1 MYVHSFNLGGI
12 VLKEIFNLLK
22 QGNKPSLLAAAVN
35 SLLGVVKAVAFFFT
49 GNVAMFAEM
58 MHSFGDAA
66 NQFFVY
72 IGSALSKKAPTPK
85 FPNGYGRVVNLV
97 CLGAVLIVAILSY
110 ETIKEGW
117 HHFLHPAETSSGIL
131 IALGV
136 LFIGFTLELLVL
148 HKAAKEILH
157 DVGVQPKGIPI
168 LQSVPYLNRAKPA
181 TKLVWMEDLVA
192 TSGNALAFF
201 AIIIAYFT
209 GFHRLEGIVSMIIGF
224 MMFYVVGRV
233 FLDNARGVIGETD
246 EEMMVHIGNL
256 VLEDPHV
263 KDIARIEVI
272 KEGEFLHVELV
283 AETDPNLSLAYL
295 DDVRDHLTEI
305 ILSQKGVTKVT
316 LAFDE
321 EDGVTQWKHGKND
334 QPVTPPTE

>member
-1 MYVHSFNLGGI
+1 MKQFFL
-12 VLKEIFNLLK
+12 LLK
-22 QGNKPSLLAAAVN
+22 GGSKPSLIAALVN
-35 SLLGVVKAVAFFFT
+35 SLLGLIKGAAFFFT

-117 HHFLHPAETSSGIL
+117 HHFKHPANESTGTL

-136 LFIGFTLELLVL
+136 LSLGIILEGFVL
-148 HKAAKEILH
+148 HKVAKEILH
-157 DVGVQPKGIPI
+157 DANVQHAGIMAIPI
-168 LQSVPYLNRAKPA
+168 SAKYLNRAKPA
-181 TKLVWMEDLVA
+181 IKLVWMEDSVA
-192 TSGNALAFF
+192 TGGNLLAFI
-201 AIIIAYFT
+201 AIVIAYFT
-209 GFHRLEGIVSMIIGF
+209 GFHRIEGLVSMIIGL

-233 FLDNARGVIGETD
+233 FLDNARGAIGETD
-246 EEMMVHIGNL
+246 EEMMIHIGQL
-256 VLEDPHV
+256 VMEDPHV
-263 KDIARIEVI
+263 KDIARLEVI

-283 AETDPNLSLAYL
+283 AETNPELSLAYL
-295 DDVRDHLTEI
+295 DDVRDELTKLI
-305 ILSQKGVTKVT
+305 MAQKGVTKVT
-316 LAFDE
+316 IAFDE
-321 EDGVTQWKHGKND
+321 DDEITLWKHN
-334 QPVTPPTE
+334 

>member
-1 MYVHSFNLGGI
+1 MGGI
-12 VLKEIFNLLK
+12 FSLLK
-22 QGNKPSLLAAAVN
+22 NGNKPSLLAAFVN
-35 SLLGVVKAVAFFFT
+35 SFLGIIKGVAFFFT

-66 NQFFVY
+66 NQFFVF
-72 IGSALSKKAPTPK
+72 IGSALSKKAPTPQ
-85 FPNGYGRVVNLV
+85 FPNGYGRLINLV
-97 CLGAVLIVAILSY
+97 CLGAVLIVGILSY

-117 HHFLHPAETSSGIL
+117 HHFRHPATESTGMW

-136 LFIGFTLELLVL
+136 LTLGIVMESLVL

-157 DVGVQPKGIPI
+157 DAGQQKAGLLSIPK
-168 LQSVPYLNRAKPA
+168 SVAFLNRAKPA

-192 TSGNALAFF
+192 TSGNVLAFL
-201 AIIIAYFT
+201 AIVIANAT
-209 GFHRLEGIVSMIIGF
+209 GFFRLEGIVSMIIGM

-233 FLDNARGVIGETD
+233 FLDNARGAIGETD

-256 VLEDPHV
+256 VMEDPHV
-263 KDIARIEVI
+263 TDIARIEVI
-272 KEGEFLHVELV
+272 KEGEFLHVEV
-283 AETDPNLSLAYL
+283 IAETDSNHSLAFL
-295 DDVRDHLTEI
+295 DDVRDHLVEI

-321 EDGVTQWKHGKND
+321 EDGITQWKHE
-334 QPVTPPTE
+334 QPPLIE

>member
-1 MYVHSFNLGGI
+1 MGELFG
-12 VLKEIFNLLK
+12 LLK
-22 QGNKPSLLAAAVN
+22 GGNRPSLLAAFIN
-35 SLLGVVKAVAFFFT
+35 TFLGIIKGVAFFFT

-66 NQFFVY
+66 NQFFVF
-72 IGSALSKKAPTPK
+72 IGSALSKKAPTPR
-85 FPNGYGRVVNLV
+85 FPNGYGRIVNLV

-117 HHFLHPAETSSGIL
+117 HHFMHPATESSGIW
-131 IALGV
+131 IALAV
-136 LFIGFTLELLVL
+136 LALGFVLELFVL

-157 DVGVQPKGIPI
+157 EVGVEPKGIPI
-168 LQSVPYLNRAKPA
+168 IQSIPYLNRAKPA

-192 TSGNALAFF
+192 TSGNLLAFL

-209 GFHRLEGIVSMIIGF
+209 GFYRLEGLVSMIIGL

-233 FLDNARGVIGETD
+233 FLDNARGAIGETD
-246 EEMMVHIGNL
+246 EEMLVHIGNL
-256 VLEDPHV
+256 VIQDPNV
-263 KDIARIEVI
+263 TDIARLEVV

-295 DDVRDHLTEI
+295 DDVRDHLTQ
-305 ILSQKGVTKVT
+305 LLLNQKGVTKVT
-316 LAFDE
+316 MAFDE
-321 EDGVTQWKHGKND
+321 DDGERKWTHTATKPEQEKGMI
-334 QPVTPPTE
+334 

>member
-1 MYVHSFNLGGI
+1 MGQFFLL
-12 VLKEIFNLLK
+12 LKE
-22 QGNKPSLLAAAVN
+22 GNRPSLIAALVN
-35 SLLGVVKAVAFFFT
+35 SFLGIIKGAAFFFT

-117 HHFLHPAETSSGIL
+117 HHFMHPADESTGVL

-136 LFIGFTLELLVL
+136 LAIGIALEGFVL
-148 HKAAKEILH
+148 HKAAKEVLH
-157 DVGVQPKGIPI
+157 EVNVEHTGIMAVPI
-168 LQSVPYLNRAKPA
+168 SAKYLNRAKPA

-192 TSGNALAFF
+192 TSGNVLAFV
-201 AIIIAYFT
+201 AIVIAYFT
-209 GFHRLEGIVSMIIGF
+209 GFHRIEGLVSMIIGL

-233 FLDNARGVIGETD
+233 FLDNARGAIGETD
-246 EEMMVHIGNL
+246 EEMMIHIGQL
-256 VLEDPHV
+256 VMEDPHV

-283 AETDPNLSLAYL
+283 AETNPELSLAYL
-295 DDVRDHLTEI
+295 DDVRDELTKLI
-305 ILSQKGVTKVT
+305 MAQKGVTKVT
-316 LAFDE
+316 IAFDE
-321 EDGVTQWKHGKND
+321 DDQVTLWK
-334 QPVTPPTE
+334 Q